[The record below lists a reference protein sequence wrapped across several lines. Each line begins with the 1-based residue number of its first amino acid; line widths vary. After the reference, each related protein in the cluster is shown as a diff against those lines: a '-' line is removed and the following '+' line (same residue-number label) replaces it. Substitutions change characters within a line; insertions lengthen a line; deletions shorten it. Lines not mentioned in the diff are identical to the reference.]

1 MGAEPSKPTD
11 NSKSLRFIG
20 AGYSRT
26 GTLSMTFALQ
36 KLLDG
41 PVMHGGSQ
49 FLGREDGAYSISS
62 HKIPSQMVY
71 STSRPR

>member
-11 NSKSLRFIG
+11 KSKSIQVIG

-26 GTLSMTFALQ
+26 GTLSMTLALQ

-49 FLGREDGAYSISS
+49 FLGREDGAYSIFS

-71 STSRPR
+71 LTCHPP